1 MTACS
6 VQLMMYYNY
15 LHHKEL
21 ASTELFL
28 TDFK

>member
-1 MTACS
+1 